1 VSEQYVER
9 EQRVTPLEL
18 FFDLVFVFGFTQV
31 TTVVSDDPTWG
42 GLGHGLLILAA
53 LWWAWAAY
61 AWLTNTVD
69 PGEDAVWGA
78 MLVAMA
84 AMFVAALTVPEAFDR
99 HGVVFGVAFL
109 IVNVVWLTLYALAA
123 RGDRDLLAAILRNA
137 PLALTGAALII
148 AAGFVQ
154 GGLRPTLWLAAL
166 AVGLFGP
173 LLGGLSGWRV
183 QPAHFVER
191 HGLIVIIAI
200 GESLIAI
207 GLGARSTEFGTGVI
221 VAAVLGLVVA
231 TSFWLAYF
239 DFFPIRGQQML
250 ADRSGAQRIALARDA
265 YTYLHLPMVAGIVLF
280 AFAMKT
286 TLAHV
291 GDELDTIP
299 ARGLCGGPAL
309 YLLAY
314 VALRLRVSGTL
325 GRGRLIAAVAC
336 ALLLPIALVVPALVA
351 LALVAA
357 VWVAFDAYEIIW
369 WREARARTRALRLP
383 DVHLLKIVRPCT
395 NPPRPVAQV
404 FCSGTVS
411 RE

>member
-1 VSEQYVER
+1 MSEQHAER

-31 TTVVSDDPTWG
+31 TTVLSDDPTWG
-42 GLGHGLLILAA
+42 GLGHGLLILGA

-69 PGEDAVWGA
+69 PGEGGVWEA
-78 MLVAMA
+78 MVVAMA
-84 AMFVAALTVPEAFDR
+84 AMFVAALAVPEAFGR

-109 IVNVVWLTLYALAA
+109 IVNVMHLTLYALAA
-123 RGDRDLLAAILRNA
+123 RGDRDLLAAILRIA
-137 PLALTGAALII
+137 PSALAGAALII

-154 GGLRPTLWLAAL
+154 GGFKPVLWLVAL
-166 AVGLFGP
+166 AVGFFGP

-200 GESLIAI
+200 GESLVAI
-207 GLGARSTEFGTGVI
+207 GLGARGTGLGAGVI

-239 DFFPIRGQQML
+239 DFFPIRAQQML
-250 ADRSGAQRIALARDA
+250 ADRRGVQRIALARDV
-265 YTYLHLPMVAGIVLF
+265 YTYLHLPMVVGIVLF

-291 GDELDTIP
+291 GDELDTIS
-299 ARGLCGGPAL
+299 AFGLCGGPAL
-309 YLLAY
+309 YLFAY
-314 VALRLRVSGTL
+314 VALRLRVSRTL
-325 GRGRLIAAVAC
+325 GRGRLVAAVAC
-336 ALLLPIALVVPALVA
+336 ALLWPVAVVVPALVA
-351 LALVAA
+351 LTLVTA
-357 VWVAFDAYEIIW
+357 VWVAFHAYEIIW
-369 WREARARTRALRLP
+369 WREARARTRALR
-383 DVHLLKIVRPCT
+383 
-395 NPPRPVAQV
+395 
-404 FCSGTVS
+404 VS
-411 RE
+411 AS

>member
-1 VSEQYVER
+1 VTEQHAER

-18 FFDLVFVFGFTQV
+18 FFDLVFVFAFTQV
-31 TTVVSDDPTWG
+31 TTVLSDDPTWG

-69 PGEDAVWGA
+69 PGEGAVWGA
-78 MLVAMA
+78 LLVAMA
-84 AMFVAALTVPEAFDR
+84 AMFVAALAVPDAFGR

-109 IVNVVWLTLYALAA
+109 IVNVMHLTLYTLAA
-123 RGDRDLLAAILRNA
+123 RSDRDLLAAILRIA
-137 PLALTGAALII
+137 PAALAGAVLII
-148 AAGFVQ
+148 AAGFVH
-154 GGLRPTLWLAAL
+154 GGLRPMLWLAAL
-166 AVGLFGP
+166 VVGLFGP
-173 LLGGLSGWRV
+173 LLGGMSGWRV

-207 GLGARSTEFGTGVI
+207 GLGARGTGLDAGVI
-221 VAAVLGLVVA
+221 VAAVLGLVVV

-239 DFFPIRGQQML
+239 DFFPIRGEQL
-250 ADRSGAQRIALARDA
+250 LTDRSGAQRTALARDV

-299 ARGLCGGPAL
+299 AVGLCGGPAL

-314 VALRLRVSGTL
+314 VALRLRVSRTL
-325 GRGRLIAAVAC
+325 GRGRFVAAVAC
-336 ALLLPIALVVPALVA
+336 ALLLPIAVLVPALVA
-351 LALVAA
+351 LTLVAT
-357 VWVAFDAYEIIW
+357 VWVALHAYEIIW

-383 DVHLLKIVRPCT
+383 
-395 NPPRPVAQV
+395 A
-404 FCSGTVS
+404 SAS
-411 RE
+411 